1 MDSWNKLRSL
11 TIIRPMGRKILV
23 TAFLL
28 LCGSRPLLQAQEF
41 QLFDRMVQVHGW
53 LSQGFVYTNRNNWLT
68 MNTSSGSGAMTDMG
82 LNLSTRVTDRLRVG
96 VQLYDR
102 NLGQL
107 GRWHPSLDWALAD
120 YRFRSWFGI
129 RAGKVKTVL
138 GLFNDT
144 QDQDF
149 LYTFALLPQGVYP
162 TDLREA
168 TIAHLG
174 GDIYGTIPLKR
185 SASIAYT
192 VFAGHRHDSVHSGYP
207 YLLSQYG
214 TVFKSLG
221 GLQYGADL
229 RLQTPAKGLLVG
241 ISRLNEDTSGKGTG
255 TDQVNP
261 GGATFPYS
269 EYSRANWTNQ
279 FYAEYVIGRLHLDS
293 EYRRYL
299 RDQMIYSGTT
309 ENITD
314 VRAWYVAGSYTL
326 TERLRLGSYYSHYTL
341 RNEVKGAL
349 APYFPSKTDTS
360 LPTSHIYDKD
370 ITLCFD
376 LKKFWN
382 IKLEAHFIDGYAF
395 VSYPDGFY
403 PQENPNGFK
412 TSTNALVLRTAF
424 YF

>member
-1 MDSWNKLRSL
+1 MR
-11 TIIRPMGRKILV
+11 RQILL

-28 LCGSRPLLQAQEF
+28 LHGIRPLLHAQEF
-41 QLFDRMVQVHGW
+41 KLFDRVVQVHGW
-53 LSQGFVYTNRNNWLT
+53 LSQGFVYTDENNWLT

-82 LNLSTRVTDRLRVG
+82 LNFSTRITDHLRLG
-96 VQLYDR
+96 AQFYDR

-107 GRWHPSLDWALAD
+107 GQWHPSLDWALAD
-120 YRFRSWFGI
+120 YRLHSWLGI

-174 GDIYGTIPLKR
+174 ADIYGRIPLKS
-185 SASIAYT
+185 SANLAYT
-192 VFAGHRHDSVHSGYP
+192 VFAGHRHDSIHSGYP
-207 YLLSQYG
+207 YLISQYG
-214 TVFKSLG
+214 AVFKSLG

-229 RLQTPAKGLLVG
+229 RCQMPAKGPLLG
-241 ISRLNEDTSGKGTG
+241 ISRLNEDTSGKGTA
-255 TDQVNP
+255 TDP
-261 GGATFPYS
+261 ITTDGTFPYS

-279 FYAEYVIGRLHLDS
+279 FYGEYVIGRLRLDS

-314 VRAWYVAGSYTL
+314 VRAWYVSGGYTL
-326 TERLRLGSYYSHYTL
+326 TRNLRLGSYYSHYTL

-349 APYFPSKTDTS
+349 APYFPGKTDTS
-360 LPTSHIYDKD
+360 LPTNHIYDKVL
-370 ITLCFD
+370 TLCFD

-382 IKLEAHFIDGYAF
+382 VKLEAHFINGYAF

-412 TSTNALVLRTAF
+412 PNTNALVVRTGF